1 MLRATKSTE
10 KDKEETFSLTLPQ
23 HAHSQTLH
31 EAAGLARLASP
42 LGDLALVGRRTA
54 VLDVACNTWK
64 KVGGSQTDRR
74 QGLSLRGRTTR
85 GQQDCWSAFP
95 AAQNRMKLRMT
106 SVFFNFRSCFTLQTR
121 DKVPKA
127 CENVKL
133 DVYKRA

>member
-42 LGDLALVGRRTA
+42 LGDLALVGCRTA

-64 KVGGSQTDRR
+64 RLEGDRQ
-74 QGLSLRGRTTR
+74 QGLSLRADNEGTVGLLVGISCCTKR
-85 GQQDCWSAFP
+85 
-95 AAQNRMKLRMT
+95 NRKECIDRKC
-106 SVFFNFRSCFTLQTR
+106 CFLGHLHKKR
-121 DKVPKA
+121 
-127 CENVKL
+127 CI
-133 DVYKRA
+133 DV

>member
-42 LGDLALVGRRTA
+42 LGDLALVGCRTA

-64 KVGGSQTDRR
+64 RVGGRQTA
-74 QGLSLRGRTTR
+74 GFEFM
-85 GQQDCWSAFP
+85 SA
-95 AAQNRMKLRMT
+95 R
-106 SVFFNFRSCFTLQTR
+106 
-121 DKVPKA
+121 
-127 CENVKL
+127 
-133 DVYKRA
+133 